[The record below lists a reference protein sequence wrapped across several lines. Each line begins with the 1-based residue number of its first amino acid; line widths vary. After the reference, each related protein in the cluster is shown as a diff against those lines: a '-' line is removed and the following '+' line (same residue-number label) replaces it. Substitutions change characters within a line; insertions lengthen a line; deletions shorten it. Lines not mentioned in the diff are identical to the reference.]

1 MEPWIESETVRKF
14 TASIGFDRKLYRE
27 DILGS
32 VAHVRML
39 ARQGLISPEEARAII
54 LELGKIREEIEKGEF
69 EWREEYED
77 IHLNIEAALIERL
90 GETGAKLHTGR
101 SRNDQIALDM
111 RLYVREAAERVRE
124 AIGRVQKALLDL
136 AEENIDVVMPG
147 YTHLQK
153 AQPVLFSHHIMAY
166 FWMLERD
173 KGRFSDALRRADE
186 CPLGAGALAGS
197 TLPLDPEFVAKELGF
212 SRSFHN
218 SIDAVSDRDFVLEF
232 LASCSILMVHLSR
245 LAEELILWSTRE
257 FGFIEI
263 ADPFATGSSMMPQ
276 KRNPD
281 VAELI
286 RAKAGRVFGHLMA
299 LLTVMKGLPLAYNR
313 DLQEDKEGL
322 FDAVETVL
330 ACLEILAPMLRS
342 VRVRKEK
349 MLSEAGDGFLLATD
363 LAEYLVLKGV
373 PFRQAH
379 AVVREIAEY
388 CRGKGKDPREL
399 TLEELRAFSG
409 LFGED
414 ILVRLT
420 AEASVR
426 ARQAPGC
433 TAPERVREQIAEAK
447 SRLQTPAPEPKTAEE
462 V

>member
-1 MEPWIESETVRKF
+1 MEPWIESEAVRKF

-32 VAHVRML
+32 MAHVRML
-39 ARQGLISPEEARAII
+39 ARQGLIAPEEAEAILQE
-54 LELGKIREEIEKGEF
+54 LEKIREEIERGEF
-69 EWREEYED
+69 RWREEYED
-77 IHLNIEAALIERL
+77 VHLNIEAALTERL

-111 RLYVREAAERVRE
+111 RLYVRNAGERIQKAIALVQE
-124 AIGRVQKALLDL
+124 AILTL
-136 AEENIDVVMPG
+136 AENNMDVVMPG

-197 TLPLDPEFVAKELGF
+197 TLPLDPEFVAEELGF
-212 SRSFHN
+212 SRSFPN

-232 LASCSILMVHLSR
+232 LAACSILMVHLSR
-245 LAEELILWSTRE
+245 LAEELILWSTQE

-263 ADPFATGSSMMPQ
+263 GDTFITGSSMMPQ

-286 RAKAGRVFGHLMA
+286 RAKAGRVFGHLVA

-330 ACLEILAPMLRS
+330 TCLEILAPMLNS
-342 VRVRKEK
+342 VRVRKER
-349 MLSEAGDGFLLATD
+349 MLSEAEDGFLLATD
-363 LAEYLVLKGV
+363 LAEYLVLKGM

-379 AVVREIAEY
+379 AVVREIARR
-388 CRGKGKDPREL
+388 CREEGKSPREL
-399 TLEELRAFSG
+399 SVEELRAFSG

-414 ILVRLT
+414 VAERLT
-420 AEASVR
+420 AWASVR
-426 ARQAPGC
+426 ARRAPGC
-433 TAPERVREQIAEAK
+433 TSPERVAEQIAEARAK
-447 SRLQTPAPEPKTAEE
+447 LRA
-462 V
+462 

>member
-1 MEPWIESETVRKF
+1 MEPWIESEMVRKF
-14 TASIGFDRKLYRE
+14 TASVNFDRRLYRE
-27 DILGS
+27 DIRGS
-32 VAHVRML
+32 KAHVKML
-39 ARQGLISPEEARAII
+39 AQQGLLSPEEAEAILRE
-54 LELGKIREEIEKGEF
+54 LEKIQEEIEKGEF
-69 EWREEYED
+69 RWKEEYED
-77 IHLNIEAALIERL
+77 LHLNIEAALIERL

-111 RLYVREAAERVRE
+111 RLYVREAAGKICE
-124 AIGRVQKALLDL
+124 AITRVQEAIVDL
-136 AEENIDVVMPG
+136 AENHMDAIMPG

-173 KGRFSDALRRADE
+173 KGRFRDALQRADE

-197 TLPLDPEFVAKELGF
+197 TLPLDPEFVARELGF

-218 SIDAVSDRDFVLEF
+218 SMDAVSDRDFILEF
-232 LASCSILMVHLSR
+232 LSACSILMVHLSR

-257 FGFIEI
+257 FGFIEL
-263 ADPFATGSSMMPQ
+263 AVPFTTGSSMMPQ

-299 LLTVMKGLPLAYNR
+299 LLTVLKGLPLAYNR

-322 FDAVETVL
+322 FDAVDTVL
-330 ACLEILAPMLRS
+330 ACLEVLAPMLRS
-342 VRVRKEK
+342 IEVKKERAA
-349 MLSEAGDGFLLATD
+349 SEARDGFLLATD
-363 LAEYLVLKGV
+363 MAEYLVARGM

-379 AVVREIAEY
+379 AVVRKIAEY
-388 CRGKGKDPREL
+388 CRTGGKDPQEL
-399 TLEELRAFSG
+399 KVEELRAFSE

-414 ILVRLT
+414 FMEGFT
-420 AEASVR
+420 AEASTR
-426 ARQAPGC
+426 ARRAPGC
-433 TAPERVREQIAEAK
+433 TSPERVKEQILEAK
-447 SRLQTPAPEPKTAEE
+447 QKLKGG
-462 V
+462 